1 MKLNKYIHIYIVF
14 IILVF
19 VQTAYGENKNIDFK
33 MSINTN
39 ISYNG
44 SEVNYDFTVTD
55 LNINL
60 ESNYGYFVFGR
71 NSMKMGPGYFSQ
83 LMISENSFPMEMIYH
98 QHEYNF
104 FGVPFQ
110 GEQLVAFI
118 DNDEQKK
125 LFAHRMSNNTLI
137 PNLEVGVSESL
148 IAYKEVNP

>member
-1 MKLNKYIHIYIVF
+1 MNKSVYIIF
-14 IILVF
+14 IFLIISFILVPI
-19 VQTAYGENKNIDFK
+19 VTAEEDDDVDIDLGIDTLINYYG
-33 MSINTN
+33 T
-39 ISYNG
+39 IS
-44 SEVNYDFTVTD
+44 YDFTVTD

-60 ESNYGYFVFGR
+60 DSNYGYFVLGR

-83 LMISENSFPMEMIYH
+83 LMVSENAYPMEMIYH

-104 FGVPFQ
+104 FGIPFQ

-125 LFAHRMSNNTLI
+125 LFVHRMSNNTLV

-148 IAYKEVNP
+148 IAYKEV